1 MGAQLFGPF
10 RFETGERLL
19 YRGAVLIPLTPKA
32 AETLYELLRQHGTLI
47 EKTELMRLLWPG
59 TFVEEAT
66 LSQNI
71 FTLRKVLGDDGH
83 QFIETVPRRGF
94 RFVAAVKETVTV
106 TPLPRLR
113 IPFAAVAITVSIVVA
128 AVIARMS
135 WERTHPAPNHAPSIA
150 VLPFRPMGGNQDQYI
165 GVAMADALISR
176 LSNIRG
182 VTVRPTSA
190 VRKYMAV
197 TDPVA
202 AGRELSVDAVVEG
215 TIQRAGD
222 RIRVN
227 VQLVDIARDSPK
239 WSEAFDIADTDVF
252 SLQDRISERVAV
264 ALLVSLNGP
273 AARYTENADAQ
284 RDYVRGR
291 YFWNKRTAEGYMR
304 AIDSFQS
311 AIRKDPSYALAYDGL
326 ADSYA
331 LLGSMA
337 NRFMP
342 RRIALPRALA
352 AVHRALQ
359 LDGNLAEAHATLGFI
374 KMHDQWD
381 WKGGEREFQRAIE
394 INPGYAT
401 AHHWYAYE
409 LVGLGRFDEA
419 VREIRE
425 AQKAD
430 PVSIIINADVAE
442 ILLFSRRYAE
452 SITQCQRT
460 IDLDPNFALAHWILA
475 RSYRLNGQYAE
486 AAAEAQK
493 ALEIDPDRIELLIE
507 LATSY
512 RNEGRLAEAD
522 KAIGQWKKQVA
533 GRYDRFLTDT
543 YTALFIGNR
552 DQVFTTLEKQY
563 AEHSGSLI
571 LLNVEPDYAPLRK
584 DPRFKSL
591 VARLGLGRTLPTI
604 RE

>member
-1 MGAQLFGPF
+1 MSAQLFGPF

-19 YRGAVLIPLTPKA
+19 FRGSVPIPLTPKA

-47 EKTELMRLLWPG
+47 EKTELMRLLWPE

-94 RFVAAVKETVTV
+94 RFIAAVTEILETETATV
-106 TPLPRLR
+106 ARPSRRR
-113 IPFAAVAITVSIVVA
+113 ILIAAAATVLVVVA
-128 AVIARMS
+128 AAITRMS
-135 WERTHPAPNHAPSIA
+135 WTRAHPAPNHVPSIA
-150 VLPFRPMGGNQDQYI
+150 VLPFRPMGGNQDEYL

-190 VRKYMAV
+190 VRKFTAV
-197 TDPVA
+197 ADPVA
-202 AGRELSVDAVVEG
+202 AGRELHVDAVVEG
-215 TIQRAGD
+215 MIQRAGD
-222 RIRVN
+222 HLRVN
-227 VQLVDIARDSPK
+227 VQLVDIAHDSPR
-239 WSEAFDIADTDVF
+239 WSETFDITDADVF
-252 SLQDRISERVAV
+252 SVQDRISERVAA

-273 AARYTENADAQ
+273 PARYTQNADAQ

-331 LLGSMA
+331 LLGSMT
-337 NRFMP
+337 NRFVP
-342 RRIALPRALA
+342 HSIALPRALA

-359 LDGNLAEAHATLGFI
+359 IDENLAEAHASLGFI

-381 WKGGEREFQRAIE
+381 WKGGEREFQRAIAL
-394 INPGYAT
+394 NPGYAT

-419 VREIRE
+419 NSRNPRS
-425 AQKAD
+425 AKGRSGLHHHQCRRGGD
-430 PVSIIINADVAE
+430 P
-442 ILLFSRRYAE
+442 LL
-452 SITQCQRT
+452 
-460 IDLDPNFALAHWILA
+460 
-475 RSYRLNGQYAE
+475 
-486 AAAEAQK
+486 
-493 ALEIDPDRIELLIE
+493 
-507 LATSY
+507 
-512 RNEGRLAEAD
+512 
-522 KAIGQWKKQVA
+522 
-533 GRYDRFLTDT
+533 LT
-543 YTALFIGNR
+543 
-552 DQVFTTLEKQY
+552 
-563 AEHSGSLI
+563 
-571 LLNVEPDYAPLRK
+571 PL
-584 DPRFKSL
+584 
-591 VARLGLGRTLPTI
+591 
-604 RE
+604 